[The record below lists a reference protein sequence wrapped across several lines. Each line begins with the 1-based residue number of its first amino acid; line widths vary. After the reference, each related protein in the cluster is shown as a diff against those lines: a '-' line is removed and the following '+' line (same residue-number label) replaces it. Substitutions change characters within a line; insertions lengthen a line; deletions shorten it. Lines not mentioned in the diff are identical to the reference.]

1 MNMGIRKILYP
12 IDFSRSC
19 EQSSAFVRYV
29 AESFKAE
36 LTVLHVAEVA
46 SQAFEM
52 LDFPGDTSAELLAQ
66 WKDRAVRRLAGFVKQ
81 ELADL
86 NPIQVVNEGH
96 AAHEIVAYAES
107 HGIDLIMMPSRG
119 LGLVRR
125 FVLGSTTARVLHEA
139 HGPVWTG
146 VHTDPAAAQAR
157 IPFKQIL
164 CAVDLGAQS
173 EATLLYAARVA
184 AEFGASLH
192 VVHVSPVVI
201 APPELASSPELT
213 TRCAGDAEKSVI
225 EMIARLKVDAV
236 QVVRAG
242 DPAEVIRDVAIE
254 FGADLLVIARGAA
267 SAGLGRLR
275 AHSYSIVNQAPCSVI
290 SV

>member
-12 IDFSRSC
+12 VDFSRDC
-19 EQSSAFVRYV
+19 EQSSGFVRYV

-36 LTVLHVAEVA
+36 LTVLHVTEVS
-46 SQAFEM
+46 SQAFEI

-66 WKDRAVRRLAGFVKQ
+66 WKERAARRLAGFVKQ
-81 ELADL
+81 DLADL
-86 NPIQVVNEGH
+86 NPIQVVKEGH
-96 AAHEIVAYAES
+96 AAQEIVAYAES

-119 LGLVRR
+119 LGIMRR

-139 HGPVWTG
+139 RGPVWTG
-146 VHTDPAAAQAR
+146 VHTDQAAAQTR

-173 EATLLYAARVA
+173 EATMLYAARVA
-184 AEFGASLH
+184 AELGASLH
-192 VVHVSPVVI
+192 VVHASPLVI
-201 APPELASSPELT
+201 APPELASSPALT
-213 TRCAGDAEKSVI
+213 TRCAGDAEKSLI

-236 QVVRAG
+236 PVVRPG
-242 DPAEVIRDVAIE
+242 DPAEVIRDVALE
-254 FGADLLVIARGAA
+254 FGADMLVIARGAA
-267 SAGLGRLR
+267 SVGLGRMR
-275 AHSYSIVNQAPCSVI
+275 AHSYSIINEAPCSVI